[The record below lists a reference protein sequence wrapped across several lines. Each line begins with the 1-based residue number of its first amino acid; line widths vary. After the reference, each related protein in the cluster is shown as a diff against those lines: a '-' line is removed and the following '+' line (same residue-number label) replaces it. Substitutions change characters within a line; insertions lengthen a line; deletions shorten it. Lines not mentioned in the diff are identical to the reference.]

1 MSILVTGGTGL
12 VGHAIKNISDKY
24 PYKFVFIG
32 SKDCD
37 LTNLEAT
44 RDLFKSIRPKY
55 VIHLAAN
62 VGGVFK
68 NIHCKV
74 EMYEKNILIN
84 HHVIKVSHEFNVE
97 KVVSCLSTCIFPD
110 KTTYPINESMLHD
123 GPPHISNDAYAYSK
137 RMLEVQSRAYQQQY
151 GDKFICVIPTNIYGP
166 HDNFS
171 LEDAHVIPALIH
183 RCYLNKRDNEDFVV
197 RGSGSPLRQF
207 IFSTDLAKLMMW
219 VLEDYDEL
227 DSIIL
232 SDILENEITI
242 KKISELIA
250 EEYNYSD
257 HIIYDTTY
265 TDGQYK
271 KTADNSK
278 LIGLIGNFKFTP
290 IKDGI
295 RKSVLWFNKNIDT
308 CRK

>member
-1 MSILVTGGTGL
+1 
-12 VGHAIKNISDKY
+12 
-24 PYKFVFIG
+24 
-32 SKDCD
+32 
-37 LTNLEAT
+37 
-44 RDLFKSIRPKY
+44 
-55 VIHLAAN
+55 
-62 VGGVFK
+62 
-68 NIHCKV
+68 
-74 EMYEKNILIN
+74 
-84 HHVIKVSHEFNVE
+84 
-97 KVVSCLSTCIFPD
+97 
-110 KTTYPINESMLHD
+110 
-123 GPPHISNDAYAYSK
+123 
-137 RMLEVQSRAYQQQY
+137 
-151 GDKFICVIPTNIYGP
+151 
-166 HDNFS
+166 
-171 LEDAHVIPALIH
+171 
-183 RCYLNKRDNEDFVV
+183 
-197 RGSGSPLRQF
+197 
-207 IFSTDLAKLMMW
+207 MW